1 MASKSLD
8 EAKIQFEVEAG
19 VSSEIELRPAVE
31 AVKMKAKDERLQ
43 AELALRAEQQHRA
56 WKERRPWH
64 VESPVFNVPL

>member
-1 MASKSLD
+1 M
-8 EAKIQFEVEAG
+8 
-19 VSSEIELRPAVE
+19 SSEIELRSAAE

-56 WKERRPWH
+56 WKEQRPCH

>member
-19 VSSEIELRPAVE
+19 VSPEIELRPAAE

-56 WKERRPWH
+56 
-64 VESPVFNVPL
+64 